1 MNAPIDLSN
10 IPQDTCP
17 LCRQRAL
24 TLSAGILR
32 CSNCTSVAELDAQ
45 TNRIRYSSVSV
56 NDERFSDIEDTLKQ
70 NWLSRQQLFALT
82 TRPLPAVVFLPIILS
97 LLALCVLLGVIG
109 SVLAIRPSLMTSR
122 NLIEAAYS
130 KSLTSEITQTITV
143 TSTILMSSTGDITAT
158 AEISGDIQKLTGTL
172 VVQIETPTLLAT
184 TAPEPPVDASTVT
197 RPPPVTQPV
206 NRPTETALPA
216 TNTPIPTSATRAIVL
231 TATTLGASSPIRTP
245 TVVPGATVTATTN
258 PTSTLQPTSTV
269 LANASIT
276 PSPTITTGTPSA
288 SPTPTETV
296 VFSGTAITGDTAG
309 RSVILSNSIQISGI
323 KVKGDASNEIDE
335 YIDLLNPTTQ
345 TVSMARWQLR
355 VRVSVSVSVSGATS
369 YYLPGNAADS
379 GNLALRDGQGCRI
392 YTGNVQTQVPAP
404 YGWCGPRSFSV
415 TSLSIGIYPNERGT
429 IEILDETSK
438 VVASFTY

>member
-56 NDERFSDIEDTLKQ
+56 NDERLSDIEDTLKQ

-158 AEISGDIQKLTGTL
+158 AEISGDIQKLTETL

-258 PTSTLQPTSTV
+258 PTSTLQPTSAV
-269 LANASIT
+269 LATASIT

-296 VFSGTAITGDTAG
+296 VFSGTAPSGQLG
-309 RSVILSNSIQISGI
+309 RSVILSNFIQISDI
-323 KVKGDASNEIDE
+323 KVKGDSSFNEGDE
-335 YIDLLNPTTQ
+335 YIDLLNRNQTQ
-345 TVSMARWQLR
+345 PVSMARWQLR
-355 VRVSVSVSVSGATS
+355 VNRGAP
-369 YYLPGNAADS
+369 YFIPGNAAADS
-379 GNLALRDGQGCRI
+379 ENFAIPAGQGCRI
-392 YTGNVQTQVPAP
+392 YTSNVNTQQIPAP
-404 YGWCGPRSFSV
+404 YNWCGQRSFQA
-415 TSLSIGIYPNERGT
+415 TLPPFGLYPNEHGI
-429 IEILDETSK
+429 IEILDETGK

>member
-32 CSNCTSVAELDAQ
+32 CSNCNSVAELDAQ

-130 KSLTSEITQTITV
+130 KSLTSDITQTITV
-143 TSTILMSSTGDITAT
+143 TSAILMSSTGDITAT

-245 TVVPGATVTATTN
+245 TVVSGATVTATAN

-269 LANASIT
+269 LATVSIT
-276 PSPTITTGTPSA
+276 PSSTITTGTPSA

-296 VFSGTAITGDTAG
+296 VFSGTAPSGQPG
-309 RSVILSNSIQISGI
+309 RSVILANFIQISDI
-323 KVKGDASNEIDE
+323 KVKGDPSFNEGDE
-335 YIDLLNPTTQ
+335 YIDLRNLNQTQ
-345 TVSMARWQLR
+345 TVSMARWKLR
-355 VRVSVSVSVSGATS
+355 VNGVAT
-369 YYLPGNAADS
+369 YFLPGNAAASESFAIPPD
-379 GNLALRDGQGCRI
+379 QGCRI

-404 YGWCGPRSFSV
+404 VPYGWCGPRSFTV
-415 TSLSIGIYPNERGT
+415 NNPEGLYTNERGI
-429 IEILDETSK
+429 IEILDDTGK
-438 VVASFTY
+438 VVASFMY

>member
-32 CSNCTSVAELDAQ
+32 CSNCNSVAELDAQ

-130 KSLTSEITQTITV
+130 KSLTSDITQTITV
-143 TSTILMSSTGDITAT
+143 TSAILMSSTGDITAT

-245 TVVPGATVTATTN
+245 TVVSGATVTATAN

-269 LANASIT
+269 LATVSIT
-276 PSPTITTGTPSA
+276 PSSTITTGTPSA

-296 VFSGTAITGDTAG
+296 VFSGTAPSGQPG
-309 RSVILSNSIQISGI
+309 RSVILANFIQISDI
-323 KVKGDASNEIDE
+323 KVKGDPSFNEGDE
-335 YIDLLNPTTQ
+335 YIDLRNLNQTQ
-345 TVSMARWQLR
+345 TVSMARWKLR
-355 VRVSVSVSVSGATS
+355 VNGVAT
-369 YYLPGNAADS
+369 YFLPGNAAASESFAIPPD
-379 GNLALRDGQGCRI
+379 QGCRI

-404 YGWCGPRSFSV
+404 APYGWCGPRSFTV
-415 TSLSIGIYPNERGT
+415 NNPEGLYTNERGI
-429 IEILDETSK
+429 IEILDETGK
-438 VVASFTY
+438 VVASFMY

>member
-32 CSNCTSVAELDAQ
+32 CSNCNSVAELDAQ
-45 TNRIRYSSVSV
+45 TNRIRYSLVSV

-130 KSLTSEITQTITV
+130 KSLNSEITQTITV
-143 TSTILMSSTGDITAT
+143 TSTVLMSSTGDITAT

-184 TAPEPPVDASTVT
+184 TAPELPVDASTVT
-197 RPPPVTQPV
+197 RPPPATQPV

-216 TNTPIPTSATRAIVL
+216 TNTPIPTSATRAILL

-245 TVVPGATVTATTN
+245 TVLPGATVTATTN
-258 PTSTLQPTSTV
+258 PTSTLQPTSAV
-269 LANASIT
+269 LATASIT

-288 SPTPTETV
+288 APTPTETV
-296 VFSGTAITGDTAG
+296 VFSGTAPSGQPG
-309 RSVILSNSIQISGI
+309 RSVILSNFIQISDI

-335 YIDLLNPTTQ
+335 YIDLRNRNQTQ
-345 TVSMARWQLR
+345 SVSMARWHLR
-355 VRVSVSVSVSGATS
+355 VNGVAT
-369 YYLPGNAADS
+369 YFIPGNAAASETFAILPD
-379 GNLALRDGQGCRI
+379 QGCRI
-392 YTGNVQTQVPAP
+392 YTGNVQTQVPVPTP
-404 YGWCGPRSFSV
+404 YGWCGSRSFSV
-415 TSLSIGIYPNERGT
+415 ISSSIGLYPNERGI
-429 IEILDETSK
+429 IEILDETGK
-438 VVASFTY
+438 VVASFMY

>member
-130 KSLTSEITQTITV
+130 KSLTSDITQTITV
-143 TSTILMSSTGDITAT
+143 TSTILMSSTGDIAAT
-158 AEISGDIQKLTGTL
+158 AEISGDIQKVTGTL

-245 TVVPGATVTATTN
+245 TVVSGATVTATAN

-269 LANASIT
+269 LATASIT
-276 PSPTITTGTPSA
+276 PSSIIASITPGP

-296 VFSGTAITGDTAG
+296 VFSGTAPSGQPG
-309 RSVILSNSIQISGI
+309 RSVILANFIQISDI
-323 KVKGDASNEIDE
+323 KVKGDQSFNEGDE
-335 YIDLLNPTTQ
+335 YIDLLNLNQTQ
-345 TVSMARWQLR
+345 TVSMARWKLR
-355 VRVSVSVSVSGATS
+355 VNGVAT
-369 YYLPGNAADS
+369 YFLPGNAAADS
-379 GNLALRDGQGCRI
+379 ENFAIPAGQGCRI
-392 YTGNVQTQVPAP
+392 YTSNVNTQQIPAP
-404 YGWCGPRSFSV
+404 YNWCGQRSFQA
-415 TSLSIGIYPNERGT
+415 TLPPFGLYPNEHGI
-429 IEILDETSK
+429 IEILDETGK